1 MVREIVVVED
11 PRLLTKCPRVPRIDD
26 STRRLIDDMVDTMR
40 DAPGIGLAAPQVGVL
55 LRVIVCE
62 VDEHLHALVNPEIVR
77 AEGEQVGDEGC
88 LSIPGYVG
96 EVKRFERVVVKA
108 KNRAGKGVRVRAEGL
123 LARCLQHEIDHIDGI
138 LFTARLTSPDTLR
151 KVAPEDAGEAVAGPA
166 PKAVGAEAAGGSLS
180 PRGPKRPGAHRLRS
194 HPQVRAPAPAG
205 APPA

>member
-11 PRLLTKCPRVPRIDD
+11 PRLRTKCPRVPRIDD
-26 STRRLIDDMVDTMR
+26 STRKLIDDMVDTMR

-62 VDEHLHALVNPEIVR
+62 VDDHLHALVNPEIVR

-96 EVKRFERVVVKA
+96 EVKRFDRVVVKA
-108 KNRAGKGVRVRAEGL
+108 KNRAGKDVRVRAEGL

-138 LFTARLTSPDTLR
+138 LFTDRLTSPDTLR

-166 PKAVGAEAAGGSLS
+166 AAEATASDAVGAEAA
-180 PRGPKRPGAHRLRS
+180 A
-194 HPQVRAPAPAG
+194 V
-205 APPA
+205 